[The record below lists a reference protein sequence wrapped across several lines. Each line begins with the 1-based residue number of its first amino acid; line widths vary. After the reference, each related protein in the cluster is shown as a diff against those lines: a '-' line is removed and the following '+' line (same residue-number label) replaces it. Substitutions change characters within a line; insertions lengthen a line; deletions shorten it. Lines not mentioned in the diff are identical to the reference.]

1 MELQIMV
8 SIKVMQVS
16 SDGGLNMTGIRFGTD
31 GWRDIIADN
40 FTFANLRVVVQG
52 IASYINSRQLN
63 KRGVVIGY
71 DNRFLSREFAE
82 KACRVLAGNG
92 IRVYM
97 PEKTIPTPVA
107 AYAVRRHRAG
117 GAIMITAS
125 HNPPEYSGIKF
136 IPEYA
141 GPALPDVTNEI
152 EKEIHRVSEGGR
164 IYELSLEEA
173 DELELISRL
182 DVDQSYI
189 NHLQKLVNLKVEI
202 DEPPTV
208 VVDPMFGAGI
218 GYLERVLQEAGYRV
232 VPINNYRDPLFGGS
246 MPEPTDRLLGRLKE
260 EVLNHGAVVGLA
272 LDGDA
277 DRFGVVDD
285 QGRYWPPNRILSLL
299 LQHILRTRSMR
310 GPIARTLATTHMLDR
325 VAEAYGL
332 AVLET
337 PVGFK
342 YIGQCLRE
350 KGCILGGEESGGM
363 SILGHVPEK
372 DGILAGLLVVEML
385 ALSGKSLADIHREF
399 VEEFGDTE
407 SERLDLRYDEK
418 DRDMVLTRLKGFRPR
433 QVAGIAVTSI
443 SEQEGKKITLE
454 DDSWLLIR
462 ASGTE
467 PVFRIYVEA
476 PDQTR
481 LKLIQNEVR
490 GVLGL

>member
-8 SIKVMQVS
+8 SIIVMQVS

-52 IASYINSRQLN
+52 IASYINSRQLG

-82 KACRVLAGNG
+82 KACGVLAGNG

-97 PEKTIPTPVA
+97 PEKTIPTPVT
-107 AYAVRRHRAG
+107 AYAVRLHRAG

-141 GPALPDVTNEI
+141 GPALPDVTEEI

-182 DVDQSYI
+182 DVDESYI
-189 NHLQKLVNLKVEI
+189 NHLQKLVNLKVEK

-208 VVDPMFGAGI
+208 VIDPMFGAGI

-232 VPINNYRDPLFGGS
+232 VPINNYGDPLFGGS

-260 EVLNHGAVVGLA
+260 EVLSHGALLGLA

-285 QGRYWPPNRILSLL
+285 QGRYWSPNRILYLL

-310 GPIARTLATTHMLDR
+310 GPVARTLATTHMLDR
-325 VAEAYGL
+325 VAEANGL

-350 KGCILGGEESGGM
+350 KGCILGGEESGGL

-385 ALSGKSLADIHREF
+385 ALSGKSLDGIHQDF
-399 VEEFGDTE
+399 VEEFGKME

-418 DRDMVLTRLKGFRPR
+418 DREMVLTRLEGFRPR

-443 SEQEGKKITLE
+443 TEREGKKIILE

-481 LKLIQNEVR
+481 LKSIQDEVR
-490 GVLGL
+490 VVLGL